1 MKQLLLAPAG
11 QQQTCMM
18 RTDSG
23 MHDLLLQVVPSQGF
37 PVLPGGSYT
46 LRISVA
52 DANNGLVDSVLMLPV
67 GGLKLLATPSI
78 SAGGPYAVVSRLL

>member
-1 MKQLLLAPAG
+1 
-11 QQQTCMM
+11 
-18 RTDSG
+18 
-23 MHDLLLQVVPSQGF
+23 MHDLLLQAVPSQGF

-52 DANNGLVDSVLMLPV
+52 DANNGLVDSLLMLPV

-78 SAGGPYAVVSRLL
+78 SAGGPYAVVSCCEAAALQAPA